1 MRKAV
6 CAAMTLALLLAGK
19 RTAYGIDSTAGTAT
33 GSFLQ
38 MGGSARSL
46 AMGGTGAALVS
57 DPSAIWTNPG
67 QLAGLTTPEF
77 SFTHGQYVEDVSINQ
92 MVFAGPLPLGV
103 VCAALTMMEIGAID
117 SYDAS
122 GAAAGT
128 VEPKDTGLTAGYAVE
143 AGKAG
148 VGGSFTFIDSQLAS
162 DAKATAIA
170 VDLGGRYEVLPALTL
185 TLAAQHLGPS
195 MKFGVKASRL
205 PMVIRG
211 GVSGDL
217 LSGRLR
223 LAGDVVKPADSAA
236 VLLAGAEVSRDFSG
250 DVSLSLRGGWKS
262 LAPQG
267 GNGGV
272 SAGGGLRWRP
282 KVPLGKDA
290 DMESAFGIK
299 DSLTL
304 SGIRVDYAWTPLG
317 ELGTA
322 HWLSFSLAF

>member
-1 MRKAV
+1 MTIALML
-6 CAAMTLALLLAGK
+6 AAGRSAAK
-19 RTAYGIDSTAGTAT
+19 IDSSAGTAT

-38 MGGSARSL
+38 MGGGARSL
-46 AMGGTGAALVS
+46 AMGGTGAALMS

-67 QLAGLTTPEF
+67 QVAGLTIPEF
-77 SFTHGQYVEDVSINQ
+77 TFTHGQYVEDVTLNQ
-92 MVFAGPLPLGV
+92 MVFAGPLPAGV
-103 VCAALTMMEIGAID
+103 VCVGLTMVEVGAID
-117 SYDAS
+117 SYDSS

-128 VEPKDTGLTAGYAVE
+128 VEPKDTGITAGYAVE

-148 VGGSFTFIDSQLAS
+148 VGGSATFINSQLAS
-162 DAKATAIA
+162 DAKASAVA
-170 VDLGGRYEVLPALTL
+170 VDLGGRYAVLPSLTL
-185 TLAAQHLGPS
+185 SLAAQHLGPS
-195 MKFGVKASRL
+195 MKFGTKSSSL

-211 GVSGDL
+211 GVAGVL

-223 LAGDVVKPADSAA
+223 LAGDVVKPADSGAA
-236 VLLAGAEVSRDFSG
+236 LLAGAEVSQDFAN

-262 LAPQG
+262 VAPQG
-267 GNGGV
+267 GNAAV

-282 KVPLGKDA
+282 KVPLGRDEE
-290 DMESAFGIK
+290 MEEAFGAR

-304 SGIRVDYAWTPLG
+304 SGIRVDYAWTPMG